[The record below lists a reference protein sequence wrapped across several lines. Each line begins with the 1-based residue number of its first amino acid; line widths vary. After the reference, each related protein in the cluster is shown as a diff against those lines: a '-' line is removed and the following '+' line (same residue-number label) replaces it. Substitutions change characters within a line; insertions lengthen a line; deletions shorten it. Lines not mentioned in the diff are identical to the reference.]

1 MGKGKKNNGKKQ
13 SHRDCLNS
21 LCFCCLS
28 KKNEVR
34 PIKESESDFICAGP
48 YPDFQTNSD
57 YLPSRLCTTCRLKIK
72 KFMSVERNVPVEFTS
87 CASPDKY
94 DSIVNELKLL
104 PYESLDCSC
113 SVCKIIRSGYPSW
126 VNNFCKV
133 DASSIPSDS
142 TTIDDS
148 NNPTN
153 LSEEPSA
160 GKSEPVGT
168 SEPVSTSE
176 PVGTS
181 EPTGSSEPA
190 GTSRS
195 DSVVQ
200 VCLKCW
206 TIVGVGISHTCN
218 RITRL
223 KNLNAHLSPST
234 QQQMAAQTIK
244 AANSKQV
251 YLKTLGQPL
260 FVSLEAV
267 QNVQTGHDFF
277 LGIQTDNPSI
287 SNKTL
292 INIAARYRRFHG
304 GNSVEPHFVSAL
316 IESGDICKDFFDW
329 KQFVFEEK
337 VDEETVEVNK
347 PVVFCNDVASFVDFV
362 KVMRDIK
369 DKDYVTKIGLDGG
382 GGSIKVTLALVE
394 RPSYDDPQ
402 PPKKKVKLS
411 DQPIDNSPPSP
422 LPKSTVE
429 DPDFCAP
436 RAPRKRNVSS
446 DNSAGGSANPG
457 TSGIR
462 VPIDSKKPRY
472 LETGVKRMFII
483 ASAPGVKETYDNVQ
497 KILDALK
504 IFDIHNE
511 GITYMNL
518 GSEDSLH
525 TDLKD
530 WNHLL
535 GLMSHSSS
543 YPCSW
548 CESKKGVWEKNAP
561 RRTLGRIRMLAKE
574 YKDAMEKWERMK
586 ARGVKCWKKPEAKDY
601 FCCVR
606 DPLLG
611 GNDNKSIYDV
621 CPLPELHLL
630 TGITN
635 HIFCKLNEKW
645 GEDGENKA
653 FDWAEEKFFIKSDAH
668 NGLGFKGPNSR
679 EILKKAKDLAN
690 DLPRNLTMFAYAL
703 DTFNT
708 VVEGSFGKVESPT
721 ILLDIVAF
729 EKAFMKLGIS
739 VTPKV
744 HAVFE
749 HLPEFLSLGY
759 GPLGFYSEQATEA
772 CHYDFIPIWNN
783 YRSNSLKPEQVGK
796 QHHRAILKYNGLHLR
811 YI

>member
-1 MGKGKKNNGKKQ
+1 MGKKGNGKKK

-21 LCFCCLS
+21 LCFCCLR
-28 KKNEVR
+28 KTNEVR
-34 PIKESESDFICAGP
+34 KMKDSEIDFISAGP
-48 YPDFQTNSD
+48 YPDFQSNSD
-57 YLPSRLCTTCRLKIK
+57 FLPTSLCGTCRLKMK
-72 KFMSVERNVPVEFTS
+72 KFMSEERNVPTKFTS
-87 CASPDKY
+87 CAQPEKY
-94 DSIVNELKLL
+94 DSIVTELKLL
-104 PYESLDCSC
+104 PYELLDCTC
-113 SVCKIIRSGYPSW
+113 SVCRIIRSGFNGP
-126 VNNFCKV
+126 KV
-133 DASSIPSDS
+133 TRSDSSDSNSSPSDS
-142 TTIDDS
+142 TSSLSDSTSSPSDSTITGES
-148 NNPTN
+148 NFFNN
-153 LSEEPSA
+153 ISSESSA
-160 GKSEPVGT
+160 DT
-168 SEPVSTSE
+168 SEPNVTSK
-176 PVGTS
+176 
-181 EPTGSSEPA
+181 PA
-190 GTSRS
+190 GTSKPAS
-195 DSVVQ
+195 KKDSVVQ

-218 RITRL
+218 RTTRL
-223 KNLNAHLSPST
+223 ENLNLHLSPST
-234 QQQMAAQTIK
+234 RQQMAARTIK
-244 AANSKQV
+244 EANAKEV
-251 YLKTLGQPL
+251 WLKTGGQPL
-260 FVSLEAV
+260 FVSLEAL
-267 QNVQTGHDFF
+267 QNVHTGHDFF

-292 INIAARYRRFHG
+292 TSIAARYRRFHG

-329 KQFVFEEK
+329 KQFCFEDKIEK
-337 VDEETVEVNK
+337 ETVEVNK
-347 PVVFCNDVASFVDFV
+347 PIVFCNDVAGFVDFV
-362 KVMRDIK
+362 KEMRDIK

-382 GGSIKVTLALVE
+382 GGSIKVTMALVE
-394 RPSYDDPQ
+394 RPSDDDPQ

-411 DQPIDNSPPSP
+411 EQTIDNSPPSP
-422 LPKSTVE
+422 STKSTVE

-436 RAPRKRNVSS
+436 WAFRKSNVSS
-446 DNSAGGSANPG
+446 NNSTGASSNPG

-462 VPIDSKKPRY
+462 VPMASKKPRY
-472 LETGVKRMFII
+472 LETGVKRLFII
-483 ASAPGVKETYDNVQ
+483 ASAPGVKETYDNVK
-497 KILDALK
+497 KILDTLK
-504 IFDIHNE
+504 IFDVYNE

-518 GSEDSLH
+518 GSEESLH

-535 GLMSHSSS
+535 GLMSHSST

-574 YKDAMEKWERMK
+574 YNDAMEKWERMK
-586 ARGVKCWKKPEAKDY
+586 ARGVKNWKKPEAKDY

-606 DPLLG
+606 VPLLG

-645 GEDGENKA
+645 GADGENKA
-653 FDWAEEKFFIKSDAH
+653 FDWAEEKFSIKSDAH
-668 NGLGFKGPNSR
+668 HGLGFKGPSSR
-679 EILKKAKDLAN
+679 NILTKAKELAD
-690 DLPRNLTMFAYAL
+690 DLPDNLKMFAHAL
-703 DTFNT
+703 DAFNI

-721 ILLDIVAF
+721 IQLDIVAF

-772 CHYDFIPIWNN
+772 CHYDFIPVWNN
-783 YRSNSLKPEQVGK
+783 YQSNSLKPEQVGK